1 MTAPPNPALQW
12 PIAFGGVTLI
22 ADYEGL
28 RFKAYRCIAGVMTI
42 ARGRTTGVVPGQTCT
57 IEDADAWFC
66 ADLTAFAAEVRNM
79 CTEAPC
85 DNEFAAMVSLAYNIG
100 TEGFKRSTVL
110 RCHNAKDQQA
120 ASRAFGLWNK
130 ARIQGV
136 LQEVPGLTAR
146 RAAEAALYLTPD
158 DSDIRQRMPQAV
170 AEETSMA
177 ASPTVRTGAA
187 AVGVGTVSVVAEAG
201 SHLGEI
207 GTIAAQGKTLLL
219 ETLGLAPDA
228 LLPGLLVLFGAVV
241 IWRRFGQ
248 RFKGWV

>member
-1 MTAPPNPALQW
+1 MTNLPDPNLPW
-12 PIAFGGVTLI
+12 PIALEGVTLI
-22 ADYEGL
+22 ANYEGL
-28 RFKAYRCIAGVMTI
+28 RFKAYRCIAGILTI
-42 ARGRTTGVVPGQTCT
+42 GRGRTTGVVPGQTCT
-57 IEDADAWFC
+57 AEEADTWFC
-66 ADLTAFAAEVRNM
+66 ADLTTFSAEVRNM

-100 TEGFKRSTVL
+100 TGAFEKSTVL
-110 RCHNAKDQQA
+110 RCHNAKDQQSA
-120 ASRAFGLWNK
+120 ARAFGLFNK

-170 AEETSMA
+170 AEETSLA
-177 ASPTVRTGAA
+177 ASPTVRTGTA

-207 GTIAAQGKTLLL
+207 GTIVAQGKTVLL
-219 ETLGLAPDA
+219 ETLGLPPEG
-228 LLPGLLVLFGAVV
+228 LMPGLLILFGAIV

-248 RFKGWV
+248 RIKGWV